1 MTNDMVSRERRI
13 RRLAERQKLVIRKVR
28 SGNEAGR
35 YRIMTLQNAAK
46 TCTTSAAFP
55 HSFSLEEAEEY
66 LTE

>member
-13 RRLAERQKLVIRKVR
+13 RRLAERQELVIRKVR
-28 SGNEAGR
+28 GGNEAGR
-35 YRIMTLQNAAK
+35 YRIITLQNGAK
-46 TCTTSAAFP
+46 TCHTSPAFP